1 MVVIDG
7 KKKGDRMTEVVLWE
21 TQVKFLR
28 KVNMTALGTS
38 Y

>member
-1 MVVIDG
+1 MVAIDG
-7 KKKGDRMTEVVLWE
+7 KKKGERMTEVVFWK